1 MKKYII
7 IILTMLVAI
16 QPVAADSLIILEAL
30 VQSHKS
36 LSNKLRDRTTV
47 ETSVMGSTT
56 LTTNKTGNY
65 EEILEDMHTRYS
77 GSLSNIHFAADVASL
92 TTLAVKT
99 IRACENSIDR
109 TIDLAA
115 KYPVLLV
122 FGTKA
127 LDYTGMQI
135 TGIYQLL
142 AMVVTGGTGVVLA
155 SNEDRAQFCFMV
167 RTKLMNIQ
175 AVMRELM
182 GLCNHWESFGGL
194 NLEEQNIDVLLG
206 SKMKDAFDR
215 ALMTLAKAESKL

>member
-1 MKKYII
+1 MKKHLI
-7 IILTMLVAI
+7 IILTLLAAI

-36 LSNKLRDRTTV
+36 LSNKLRDRNNIETTV
-47 ETSVMGSTT
+47 LGSTT
-56 LTTNKTGNY
+56 LTTNNTEDY
-65 EEILEDMHTRYS
+65 EQILDDMHTRYA
-77 GSLSNIHFAADVASL
+77 GSFSNTHFAADVASL
-92 TTLAVKT
+92 TSLAVNT
-99 IRACENSIDR
+99 IRSCENSIER
-109 TIDLAA
+109 TIDLAD

-122 FGTKA
+122 YGTKA

-142 AMVVTGGTGVVLA
+142 AMVVTGGTGLVLA

-182 GLCNHWESFGGL
+182 TLCNSFEL
-194 NLEEQNIDVLLG
+194 YQSYETDDVNIDVLLG
-206 SKMKDAFDR
+206 GKMSDAFER
-215 ALMTLAKAESKL
+215 ALTTLSIAENNL